1 MSDSVVPAEG
11 FAIDNEGGIVRTG
24 VADGTE
30 GTRVKMP
37 AQLN

>member
-24 VADGTE
+24 VA